1 MKNRYSRNDRR
12 DAFGVR
18 PQFRWA
24 AAVLVAFALLLAG
37 AARAA
42 DAPLV
47 FGVFPNLTARQAL
60 KTYAPL
66 AGFLE
71 RQLGR
76 RVVIYTAPDFPTFVA
91 RTREGVYDL
100 VLTAPHLAWLARQDA
115 GYRPLLKYS
124 AQVRGL
130 LITRN
135 DNGLVSL
142 EALRGRSVAITDA
155 LALATLAI
163 EMALAQQGIVHG
175 RDYTVHPSGSHTNAI
190 AQVLAGRVDAAIVGI
205 HPYRMQPETIRAQL
219 RILLETPSLSSLT
232 YLAHPRLRD
241 RDAEM
246 LRAGLLAFAE
256 SPEGRAF
263 LADGGYG
270 GLVAA
275 EDSELGQFHEYALR
289 AQGLLRE
296 RR

>member
-1 MKNRYSRNDRR
+1 M
-12 DAFGVR
+12 
-18 PQFRWA
+18 
-24 AAVLVAFALLLAG
+24 LVAFALLLAG

-42 DAPLV
+42 EAPLV

-66 AGFLE
+66 AQALE

-76 RVVIYTAPDFPTFVA
+76 QVVVYTAPDFPAFVA

-124 AQVRGL
+124 TQVRGL
-130 LITRN
+130 LLTRK
-135 DNGLVSL
+135 DNGLTTV
-142 EALRGRSVAITDA
+142 EALRGRTVAITDA

-163 EMALAQQGIVHG
+163 EMELTRQGIVPG
-175 RDYTVHPSGSHTNAI
+175 RDYTVQPSGSHTNAI
-190 AQVLAGRVDAAIVGI
+190 AQVIAGRVDAAIVGI
-205 HPYRMQPETIRAQL
+205 HPYRMQPETARAQL
-219 RILLETPSLSSLT
+219 RTLVETPPLSSLT

-246 LRAGLLAFAE
+246 LRTSLLAFAE
-256 SPEGRAF
+256 SPEGRTF
-263 LADGGYG
+263 LAEGGYG
-270 GLVAA
+270 GLVTA

>member
-1 MKNRYSRNDRR
+1 M
-12 DAFGVR
+12 
-18 PQFRWA
+18 
-24 AAVLVAFALLLAG
+24 LVAFALLLAG

-47 FGVFPNLTARQAL
+47 FGVFPNLTARQVL

-66 AGFLE
+66 AQALE

-76 RVVIYTAPDFPTFVA
+76 QVIIYTAPDFPTFVA

-100 VLTAPHLAWLARQDA
+100 LLTPPHLAWLARQDA

-130 LITRN
+130 LVTRN
-135 DNGLVSL
+135 DNGLASA
-142 EALRGRSVAITDA
+142 EALRGRSVAFTDA

-175 RDYTVHPSGSHTNAI
+175 RDYTLHPGGSHTNAI

-205 HPYRMQPETIRAQL
+205 HPYRMQPEAARAQL
-219 RILLETPSLSSLT
+219 RILLETPPLSSLT

-246 LRAGLLAFAE
+246 LRASLLAFAE

-263 LADGGYG
+263 LANGGYG

>member
-1 MKNRYSRNDRR
+1 MKNRCSRNVRHGT
-12 DAFGVR
+12 FGVR
-18 PQFRWA
+18 LLCRWA
-24 AAVLVAFALLLAG
+24 GAVLVTLTVLLAG

-42 DAPLV
+42 EAPLV

-66 AGFLE
+66 AQALE

-76 RVVIYTAPDFPTFVA
+76 QVTLYTAPDFPTFVA

-124 AQVRGL
+124 EQVRGL
-130 LITRN
+130 LVARR
-135 DNGLVSL
+135 DSGLASV
-142 EALRGRSVAITDA
+142 EGLRGRTVATTDV
-155 LALATLAI
+155 LALATLAV
-163 EMALAQQGIVHG
+163 ETDLAERGLMRG
-175 RDYTVHPSGSHTNAI
+175 RDYTVQPSGSHTNAI
-190 AQVLAGRVDAAIVGI
+190 AQVIAGRVDAAIVGI
-205 HPYRMQPETIRAQL
+205 HPYAMQPEAVRAQL
-219 RILLETPSLSSLT
+219 RTLVETPPLSSLT

-241 RDAEM
+241 RDAEA
-246 LRAGLLAFAE
+246 LRAGLLAFAA

-263 LADGGYG
+263 LAEGGYG

-275 EDSELGQFHEYALR
+275 EDSEISQFHEYALR
-289 AQGLLRE
+289 AQNLLRE

>member
-1 MKNRYSRNDRR
+1 M
-12 DAFGVR
+12 
-18 PQFRWA
+18 
-24 AAVLVAFALLLAG
+24 VLAFALLMAG
-37 AARAA
+37 VARAA
-42 DAPLV
+42 EAPLV
-47 FGVFPNLTARQAL
+47 FGVLPNLTTRQML

-66 AGFLE
+66 AQFLE
-71 RQLGR
+71 RHLGR
-76 RVVIYTAPDFPTFVA
+76 RVVLYSAPDFPTFVA

-100 VLTAPHLAWLARQDA
+100 LLTPPHLAWLARQDA

-130 LITRN
+130 LVTRN
-135 DNGLVSL
+135 DDGLASV
-142 EALRGRSVAITDA
+142 EALHGRSVAITDP

-163 EMALAQQGIVHG
+163 EMELTKRGIVRG
-175 RDYTVHPSGSHTNAI
+175 RDYTARPSGSHTNAI

-205 HPYRMQPETIRAQL
+205 HPYRMQPEAVRAQL

-241 RDAEM
+241 HDAEM
-246 LRAGLLAFAE
+246 LRAGLLAFAK

-263 LADGGYG
+263 LANGDYG

-296 RR
+296 QR